1 MDHGNIT
8 REIAL
13 GLRVLRRRIAK
24 ANIPSSVLDESINIA
39 TWNIREFG
47 RRRRMEASIHF
58 IAEILNQFDLIAVTE
73 VRDNL
78 ADLARTLKVL
88 GPYWRAVFSDYIA
101 DAGGNRERFA
111 YVYDKR
117 AVTFT
122 GLAAEADS
130 PRKKDKKTKEYLPA
144 ISWWRKPYIASFRA
158 GSFDFILLAAHIRW
172 GGKAKERIA
181 PLTLM
186 AEWVDRR
193 RKERHAFDK
202 DIIVMGDFNI
212 PAKGDRLYQAVTGK
226 GLRMPKA
233 LFGVHGSNLARNKRY
248 DQILHVPTLGDLFT
262 DNGGVLDFYANSFKP
277 LYRRVN
283 KTKKEFTYELSDHLP
298 LWIQLDVN
306 REEAKLDQI
315 IRSK

>member
-1 MDHGNIT
+1 MNHGNIT

-58 IAEILNQFDLIAVTE
+58 IADILNQFDLIAVTE

-78 ADLARTLKVL
+78 TDLARTLKVL

-101 DAGGNRERFA
+101 DAGGNRERVA

-130 PRKKDKKTKEYLPA
+130 PRKKDKKTKEYLPT

-158 GSFDFILLAAHIRW
+158 GSFDFILITAHIRW
-172 GGKAKERIA
+172 GGKAKERIT

-193 RKERHAFDK
+193 RKERHTFDK

-262 DNGGVLDFYANSFKP
+262 DNGGTLDFYANSFKP
-277 LYRRVN
+277 LYRGVN
-283 KTKKEFTYELSDHLP
+283 KTKKEITYELSDHLP

-306 REEAKLDQI
+306 REDAKLDQI

>member
-1 MDHGNIT
+1 MKHGKLT
-8 REIAL
+8 RDTAL

-24 ANIPSSVLDESINIA
+24 ADIPSSKLDESINIA

-47 RRRRMEASIHF
+47 RRRRMETSIHF

-101 DAGGNRERFA
+101 DAGGNKERVA

-117 AVTFT
+117 AVAFT

-130 PRKKDKKTKEYLPA
+130 PRRKDKKTKEYLPT

-158 GSFDFILLAAHIRW
+158 GSFDFILVTAHIRW
-172 GGKAKERIA
+172 GAGAKGRIA
-181 PLTLM
+181 PLRLL
-186 AEWVDRR
+186 AEWVDKR
-193 RKERHAFDK
+193 RKERHTFDK

-212 PAKGDRLYQAVTGK
+212 PAIGDNLYRAVTGK

-233 LFGVHGSNLARNKRY
+233 LFGLHGSNLARNKRY
-248 DQILHVPTLGDLFT
+248 DQILHVPTLDGVFT
-262 DNGGVLDFYANSFKP
+262 NEGGVLDFYVNSFRP
-277 LYRRVN
+277 LYREVS
-283 KTKKEFTYELSDHLP
+283 KTKRELTYELSDHLP
-298 LWIQLDVN
+298 LWIRLDVN
-306 REEAKLDQI
+306 QEDVELDQI
-315 IRSK
+315 IRSR